1 MRAPRSRAALLAL
14 LVAGILVPA
23 RPALAFSDVPP
34 DHWAATAITYVA
46 QANPWMQD
54 FGPEEFRPEELE
66 TRRLLARA
74 LVLAFAPEEPA
85 DPALV
90 FSDLPPED
98 PFYPYA
104 NVAARLRWLPPQRS
118 GAWSPDRPVSVR
130 EVDRALVRA
139 LARTSP
145 EVRRALSGL
154 SRVREADGDRYRF
167 GEWFRFL
174 QLGRWLGLHRNHG
187 DDRLEL
193 RPTDRMRRDQVAYAL
208 WRAATVAPWKLA
220 ATRQFTDVTLPALDP
235 GDPLQDA
242 QRRLT
247 RFALGYVGYPYVWAG
262 EWRTRTSAGYCC
274 GPQPQGG
281 FDCSGFVWW
290 VLKAAED
297 GYDAARFRSYAG
309 WPLPERSSASMA
321 RATPSPVPFA
331 DLQPGDVMFFALNGG
346 STWRDVN
353 HTAIYLGNGWMV
365 HAASSVNGVTLER
378 VGSGWYA
385 ERFLFGRRVLP
396 VASPEPEPAPQPSP
410 TPEPSPA
417 SEPSPTPGPSP
428 TP

>member
-1 MRAPRSRAALLAL
+1 MRALRSRAALLAL

-23 RPALAFSDVPP
+23 RPALALSDVPP

-54 FGPEEFRPEELE
+54 FGPEEFRPGELE

-74 LVLAFAPEEPA
+74 LVLAFAPEEPL
-85 DPALV
+85 DPGLV
-90 FSDLPPED
+90 FSDLPQED
-98 PFYPYA
+98 PSYPYA
-104 NVAARLRWLPPQRS
+104 NVAARLGWLPPARS

-139 LARTSP
+139 LARSSP
-145 EVRRALSGL
+145 ELARALEGL
-154 SRVREADGDRYRF
+154 SRVREADGDRYRL
-167 GEWFRFL
+167 GKWFRFL
-174 QLGRWLGLHRNHG
+174 QLARWLGFHRNHA

-193 RPTDRMRRDQVAYAL
+193 RPTDPMPRDQVAYAL

-220 ATRQFTDVTLPALDP
+220 ATERFADVTLPALDP
-235 GDPLQDA
+235 ADPLQDA

-262 EWRTRTSAGYCC
+262 EWRTPTAAGYCC
-274 GPQPQGG
+274 GVQPQGG

-290 VLKAAED
+290 VLKAAEG
-297 GYDAARFRSYAG
+297 GYGAARFRSYGG

-321 RATPSPVPFA
+321 RATPSPVAFA

-346 STWRDVN
+346 TAWEDVN
-353 HTAIYLGNGWMV
+353 HTAVYLGNGWMV
-365 HAASSVNGVTLER
+365 HAASSVNGVTLEW

-385 ERFLFGRRVLP
+385 DRFVFGRRVLP
-396 VASPEPEPAPQPSP
+396 VATPGPEPTHEP
-410 TPEPSPA
+410 TPEPSPTPT
-417 SEPSPTPGPSP
+417 PSPVP
-428 TP
+428 